1 MIMFFASI
9 CVWFLLLNF
18 FLCAVELVQRRRARV
33 GMMVEVEDDGRGG
46 GGCGGA
52 SREGVLIFGLTQ

>member
-1 MIMFFASI
+1 
-9 CVWFLLLNF
+9 
-18 FLCAVELVQRRRARV
+18 VQRRRARV